1 MRTHGEV
8 SSTTSERRAVARRR
22 PKAVSAC
29 ATLDVA
35 QSNLTALPIKRNRLK
50 GRFLF
55 FDLLVALQKIPSLLE
70 ISILVYSYF
79 LGILLLFEEERR
91 RKIFFVPYHLLL
103 WGQK

>member
-1 MRTHGEV
+1 MRTYGEV
-8 SSTTSERRAVARRR
+8 SSTTSERRAGARRR

-29 ATLDVA
+29 ATLGIA
-35 QSNLTALPIKRNRLK
+35 QSNLTAPATQDKLSERAVS
-50 GRFLF
+50 F

-79 LGILLLFEEERR
+79 LGILLLFEEERQ

-103 WGQK
+103 WG